1 MILSY
6 ANLFAG
12 LWWVGGWVVVDTG
25 STKFLRSS
33 ARSSVVKFLFHR
45 SFQRILIQI
54 VVKFVVMASDP
65 KAIAVV
71 IMGVSGSGKS
81 TIGEMLGK
89 ALNCSFIDAD
99 DFHPQSN
106 KEKMKKGI
114 PLSDEDRIPWLEVL
128 RDVLNA
134 NLVSGKT
141 VILGCSAL
149 QKQYRDILRS
159 ADPHDPCAVKF
170 VLLDVG
176 VNLLMD
182 RVQKRAAEGKH
193 FMPVELLQSQID
205 LLQVDESE
213 GIFKVD
219 ASLIPEAIVD
229 DIKRSLF

>member
-1 MILSY
+1 MDSDH
-6 ANLFAG
+6 AG
-12 LWWVGGWVVVDTG
+12 
-25 STKFLRSS
+25 
-33 ARSSVVKFLFHR
+33 
-45 SFQRILIQI
+45 
-54 VVKFVVMASDP
+54 
-65 KAIAVV
+65 IAVV
-71 IMGVSGSGKS
+71 LMGVSGSGKS
-81 TIGEMLGK
+81 TIGELLAK
-89 ALNCSFIDAD
+89 ALNCRFIDAD

-114 PLSDEDRIPWLEVL
+114 PLSDEDRAPWLEVL
-128 RDVLNA
+128 RDVVNA

-149 QKQYRDILRS
+149 QKQYREILRS
-159 ADPHDPCAVKF
+159 ADPNYRVGAYDLCVVKF

-176 VNLLMD
+176 VNVLMD
-182 RVQKRAAEGKH
+182 RVQKRAAERKH

-229 DIKRSLF
+229 GIKGWLF